1 MRDIGIVLF
10 MVLPSVLIIIPGQL
24 LLCVKTKKLIFKLLP
39 AILLAA
45 ATLGFT
51 VMAFS
56 VNDWSALLWLIL
68 AAFAG
73 AYLLADG
80 LAWLIWAISKGIKK
94 QKTEI

>member
-1 MRDIGIVLF
+1 MRDLGVVLF
-10 MVLPSVLIIIPGQL
+10 MVLPSVLIVMPIQI
-24 LLCVKTKKLIFKLLP
+24 LLCMKAKKLIFKLLP
-39 AILLAA
+39 TILLAL
-45 ATLGFT
+45 ATIGFA

-56 VNDWSALLWLIL
+56 VNDWSAFLWLIL

>member
-1 MRDIGIVLF
+1 MRDIGVILF
-10 MVLPSVLIIIPGQL
+10 MVLPSVLIIIPGQI
-24 LLCVKTKKLIFKLLP
+24 LLCAKVKKLIFKLLP
-39 AILLAA
+39 TILLAA
-45 ATLGFT
+45 ATIGFA

-56 VNDWSALLWLIL
+56 VNDWSAFLWLIL

-94 QKTEI
+94 QKTAI